1 MSISKV
7 CLKIVNNTK
16 DAQIVTNIAEE
27 TIQKIYPHYYPK
39 GAVKFFQELHSYEQ
53 ILRTMNTEEIYLF
66 LLEHQVIGTGSVR
79 GAELCRLFILPQ
91 YQRKGYG
98 TQSIS
103 LLEEKVFERESY
115 INIDASLPAEGL
127 YLKRGYH
134 IKSYEKIEMKNGDFL
149 CYHKMEKQKEMID
162 V

>member
-1 MSISKV
+1 MSSSKV

-16 DAQIVTNIAEE
+16 DAKIAANIVQE
-27 TIQKIYPHYYPK
+27 TIQKIYPHYYPE

-53 ILRTMNTEEIYLF
+53 ILRAMNTEEIYLF
-66 LLEHQVIGTGSVR
+66 MLKHYIIGTGSIH
-79 GAELCRLFILPQ
+79 GAELSRLFILPQ

-98 TQSIS
+98 TESIS
-103 LLEEKVFERESY
+103 LLEEKIFERESC
-115 INIDASLPAEGL
+115 INIAASFPAEGL

-149 CYHKMEKQKEMID
+149 CYHKMEKQKEMII